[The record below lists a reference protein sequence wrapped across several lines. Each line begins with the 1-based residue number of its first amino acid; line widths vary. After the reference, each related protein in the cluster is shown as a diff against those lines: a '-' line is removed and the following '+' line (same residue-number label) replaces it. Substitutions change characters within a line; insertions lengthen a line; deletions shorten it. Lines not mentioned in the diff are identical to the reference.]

1 MALFMLPMMIVGVI
15 FWTIHY
21 LLYRFRIRHDLKKT
35 ECKFLSITALLD
47 VEPIE
52 KTDNLDK
59 GTILDVNG
67 VNLLVSQNMSSFNF
81 HGTNLKWNFLIFIL
95 MIGILQQ
102 MWENF

>member
-59 GTILDVNG
+59 GTILDVNDY
-67 VNLLVSQNMSSFNF
+67 NF
-81 HGTNLKWNFLIFIL
+81 GPSRKYKS
-95 MIGILQQ
+95 
-102 MWENF
+102 